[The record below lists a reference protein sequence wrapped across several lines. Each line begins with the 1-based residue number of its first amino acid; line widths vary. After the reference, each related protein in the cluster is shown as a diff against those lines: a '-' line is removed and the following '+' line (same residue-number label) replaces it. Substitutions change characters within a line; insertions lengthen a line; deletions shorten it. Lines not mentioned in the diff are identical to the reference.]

1 MSLVGATIV
10 VAVLSM
16 LSAVLVLGLKAAE
29 MQATAHLD
37 GGRGPAGARSTADG
51 DARVSTARLVA
62 AIRVMPPGGSKGE
75 KSNI

>member
-16 LSAVLVLGLKAAE
+16 LSAVLVLGLMAAE
-29 MQATAHLD
+29 MQAIAHLD
-37 GGRGPAGARSTADG
+37 GGRGPAGARSTTDG
-51 DARVSTARLVA
+51 DARVSAARLVA
-62 AIRVMPPGGSKGE
+62 AIGAMPPGGLKGE